1 MKEGG
6 TMGNRFK
13 IVSKMPYSN
22 IIEIYIVINGNSR
35 RIAVL
40 ETPNDKQISENVEL
54 SETVCAAI
62 QKRIRKSV

>member
-1 MKEGG
+1 
-6 TMGNRFK
+6 MGNRFK
-13 IVSKMPYSN
+13 IISKMPYSN

-40 ETPNDKQISENVEL
+40 ETPNDKQISDNVEL

-62 QKRIRKSV
+62 QKRIRKSI

>member
-1 MKEGG
+1 
-6 TMGNRFK
+6 MGNRFK
-13 IVSKMPYSN
+13 IISKMPYSN

-40 ETPNDKQISENVEL
+40 ETPNDKQISDNVEL

>member
-13 IVSKMPYSN
+13 IVSKMPYNN

-40 ETPNDKQISENVEL
+40 ETPNDKQISDNVEL

>member
-1 MKEGG
+1 
-6 TMGNRFK
+6 MGNRFK

-40 ETPNDKQISENVEL
+40 ETPNDKQISDNVEL

>member
-1 MKEGG
+1 
-6 TMGNRFK
+6 
-13 IVSKMPYSN
+13 MPYSN

-40 ETPNDKQISENVEL
+40 ETPNDKQISDNVEL

>member
-1 MKEGG
+1 MNEGG

-40 ETPNDKQISENVEL
+40 ETPNDKQISDNVEL